1 MPGPARE
8 EACESTVP
16 PYLVDDVVDTT
27 GAGDTFCGVLAAARA
42 QGLSWEHAVREA
54 SVAAALAVTA
64 AGAQDAIP
72 SRQRVLHALQAER

>member
-1 MPGPARE
+1 
-8 EACESTVP
+8 
-16 PYLVDDVVDTT
+16 
-27 GAGDTFCGVLAAARA
+27 
-42 QGLSWEHAVREA
+42 VREA